1 MKVLVLGSDGTVG
14 RSVSK
19 IFINKGHEV
28 IPWDIKLSLDHDL
41 RKEGCLDSIIQT
53 VDFVIFLAFDVGG
66 AKYDVNSY
74 TYIDD
79 NILLL
84 HNTFAS
90 IKKFNK
96 PFIHTTSTMSN
107 MNHNS
112 YAVLKRIG
120 ELYTTILNGINVKLW
135 NVYGSEEVSIKSHVI
150 PDFINQAINNNSIS
164 IRSNGLEERM
174 FLYCDDFSNAV
185 HAVFENY
192 DAIDKESVVDI
203 SSDTWTSILDI
214 ARVIKKIMKD
224 DYNKDISILTSDVN
238 MDSHNKRNQ
247 PDLTIISKYWK
258 QTTNIESGIRSMF
271 PPK

>member
-1 MKVLVLGSDGTVG
+1 MKVLILGSEGTVG

-19 IFINKGHEV
+19 IFINNGHEV
-28 IPWDIKLSLDHDL
+28 IRWDIKLSSDHDL
-41 RKEGCLDSIIQT
+41 RKENCLDTIMQS

-84 HNTFAS
+84 HNTFSS
-90 IKKFNK
+90 IKKYNK
-96 PFIHTTSTMSN
+96 SFIHTTSTMSN

-112 YAVLKRIG
+112 YAVLKRVG

-135 NVYGSEEVSIKSHVI
+135 NVYGSEEIGIKSHVI
-150 PDFINQAINNNSIS
+150 PDFINQAINNNSIT

-174 FLYCDDFSNAV
+174 FLYCDDFSNALYS
-185 HAVFENY
+185 VFQNF
-192 DAIDKESVVDI
+192 DLIDKDSIVDI
-203 SSDTWTSILDI
+203 SSESWTSILEIADI
-214 ARVIKKIMKD
+214 IKKIMKD
-224 DYNKDISILTSDVN
+224 DYNTDITILKSDIN
-238 MDSHNKRNQ
+238 MDSHNKRNE
-247 PDLTIISKYWK
+247 PDLNIISKYCK
-258 QTTNIESGIRSMF
+258 QSTSIESGIRLMF